1 MPKMCQSQQQ
11 ESTLLHPKLLKKL
24 RWAAS
29 NVFTAQ
35 WVYWQHISS
44 QLLLSLIPVPFYSP
58 ALQPIRVFINC
69 RLFYM
74 AMTMTSTESHKNAYS
89 LTLQINSHLDL
100 QLKMPHILP
109 LESLK
114 IPHSK
119 GEMLTLVMGCSL
131 CPPLIFFKL
140 PQKKKKSRFQV
151 PLVIYSLSGH
161 RASHRV
167 TCLFNTPNSTTVIS
181 LVLTQWSLTADV
193 ICKLN
198 VLPISHKR
206 E

>member
-1 MPKMCQSQQQ
+1 
-11 ESTLLHPKLLKKL
+11 
-24 RWAAS
+24 
-29 NVFTAQ
+29 
-35 WVYWQHISS
+35 
-44 QLLLSLIPVPFYSP
+44 
-58 ALQPIRVFINC
+58 
-69 RLFYM
+69 M

-140 PQKKKKSRFQV
+140 PQKKKNPDFRF
-151 PLVIYSLSGH
+151 PWLFIPFPVIEL
-161 RASHRV
+161 
-167 TCLFNTPNSTTVIS
+167 LIES
-181 LVLTQWSLTADV
+181 LVFSIHQIPQL
-193 ICKLN
+193 
-198 VLPISHKR
+198 
-206 E
+206 

>member
-44 QLLLSLIPVPFYSP
+44 QLLLSLIPVPFYSS

-140 PQKKKKSRFQV
+140 SQKKKKIQISGSPGYLFPFRSQSFSQSHLSFQYTKFHNCDFTGTYLVVSNSRCDMQV
-151 PLVIYSLSGH
+151 K
-161 RASHRV
+161 RASHK
-167 TCLFNTPNSTTVIS
+167 P
-181 LVLTQWSLTADV
+181 
-193 ICKLN
+193 
-198 VLPISHKR
+198 
-206 E
+206 